1 MVFVVMGML
10 LCVAASVGVIG
21 YVALEVRRE
30 SREFWTPEGERLI
43 ADARRRGGE
52 IRGRGEGLRQRAVT
66 VGSRGR
72 TTDLPSGTDAPS

>member
-10 LCVAASVGVIG
+10 LCVAASAVVLG
-21 YVALEVRRE
+21 YVALEARRE

-43 ADARRRGGE
+43 AGVRRRGDE

-66 VGSRGR
+66 VGARGR
-72 TTDLPSGTDAPS
+72 TTELPPRTDVLS